1 MSVKQRLIEFIKR
14 DGLSQSRFEKAVG
27 LSNGYVN
34 NISKGIGADKLQR
47 ITEKFPYLNAEWLL
61 TGKGEMLK
69 ANTIQERTE
78 LPINPNVEPINN
90 ESMLNRA
97 FDALERRDVEYAK
110 QGERID
116 RLIALMEIAMG
127 VKQEMIDE
135 TVEKKRAM

>member
-135 TVEKKRAM
+135 TVEKKKAM

>member
-14 DGLSQSRFEKAVG
+14 EGLSQSRFEKAVG

-97 FDALERRDVEYAK
+97 FDALERRDVDYAK

>member
-14 DGLSQSRFEKAVG
+14 EGLSQSRFEKAVG

>member
-14 DGLSQSRFEKAVG
+14 EGLSQSRFEKAVG

-97 FDALERRDVEYAK
+97 FDALERRDAEYAK

-116 RLIALMEIAMG
+116 RLIALMEIAMR

>member
-14 DGLSQSRFEKAVG
+14 EGLSQSRFEKAVG

-110 QGERID
+110 QVERID

>member
-1 MSVKQRLIEFIKR
+1 
-14 DGLSQSRFEKAVG
+14 
-27 LSNGYVN
+27 
-34 NISKGIGADKLQR
+34 
-47 ITEKFPYLNAEWLL
+47 
-61 TGKGEMLK
+61 
-69 ANTIQERTE
+69 
-78 LPINPNVEPINN
+78 
-90 ESMLNRA
+90 MLNRA

>member
-14 DGLSQSRFEKAVG
+14 ESLSQSRFEKAVG

>member
-14 DGLSQSRFEKAVG
+14 EGLSQSRFEKAVG

-127 VKQEMIDE
+127 IKQEMIDE

>member
-1 MSVKQRLIEFIKR
+1 MYVKQRRIEFKKR
-14 DGLSQSRFEKAVG
+14 EGLSQSRFEKAVG

>member
-1 MSVKQRLIEFIKR
+1 MSVKQRLLEFIKR
-14 DGLSQSRFEKAVG
+14 EGLSQSRFEKAVG

>member
-14 DGLSQSRFEKAVG
+14 EGLSQSRFEKAVG

-127 VKQEMIDE
+127 VKQEMIDG

>member
-1 MSVKQRLIEFIKR
+1 MSVKQRLIEFIKQE
-14 DGLSQSRFEKAVG
+14 GLSQSRFEKAVG
-27 LSNGYVN
+27 FSNGYVN

-47 ITEKFPYLNAEWLL
+47 ITEKFPYLNAGWLL

-135 TVEKKRAM
+135 TVEKKRDM

>member
-1 MSVKQRLIEFIKR
+1 MSVKQRLIEFIKQK
-14 DGLSQSRFEKAVG
+14 GLSQSRFEKAVG

-47 ITEKFPYLNAEWLL
+47 ITEKFPCLNAGWLL

>member
-14 DGLSQSRFEKAVG
+14 EGLSQSRFEKAVG

-110 QGERID
+110 
-116 RLIALMEIAMG
+116 
-127 VKQEMIDE
+127 
-135 TVEKKRAM
+135 

>member
-14 DGLSQSRFEKAVG
+14 EGLSQSRFEKAVG

-97 FDALERRDVEYAK
+97 FDALERRDAEYAK